1 MQPGQGEAVHHLQP
15 GWPKPNFQTR
25 CAPQDPA
32 VHQILEVWAG
42 NMQKEL
48 ERQAEFT
55 RNMMSNKVKDLYMFL
70 ERQGAP
76 RPSC

>member
-1 MQPGQGEAVHHLQP
+1 MGCTTP
-15 GWPKPNFQTR
+15 
-25 CAPQDPA
+25 DPA

-48 ERQAEFT
+48 ERQSEIS
-55 RNMMSNKVKDLYMFL
+55 RNMLADKVKEVCQFL
-70 ERQGAP
+70 GGQGVL